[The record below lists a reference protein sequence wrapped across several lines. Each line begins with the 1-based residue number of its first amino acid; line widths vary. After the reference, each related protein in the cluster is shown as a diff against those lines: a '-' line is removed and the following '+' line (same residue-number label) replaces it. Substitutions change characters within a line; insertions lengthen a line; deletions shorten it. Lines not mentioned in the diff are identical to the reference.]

1 MSVCMC
7 VHIYICIH
15 IYGSS
20 LDFYNMFFVC
30 QFSLFAVDDVC
41 SSRLRSSI
49 YIYLYTWA
57 YIHMQYCFEDIS
69 TS

>member
-1 MSVCMC
+1 MYVCT
-7 VHIYICIH
+7 YICIH

-49 YIYLYTWA
+49 YIYIYTHGHI
-57 YIHMQYCFEDIS
+57 YICNTASKI
-69 TS
+69 